1 MNNHHIKN
9 HQNWLFYD
17 LRRKIYQFLIDLFQ
31 IKEVSSYQNQKCY
44 IVTYLQCKSILSGTI
59 I

>member
-31 IKEVSSYQNQKCY
+31 IKEVSSYQN
-44 IVTYLQCKSILSGTI
+44 
-59 I
+59 